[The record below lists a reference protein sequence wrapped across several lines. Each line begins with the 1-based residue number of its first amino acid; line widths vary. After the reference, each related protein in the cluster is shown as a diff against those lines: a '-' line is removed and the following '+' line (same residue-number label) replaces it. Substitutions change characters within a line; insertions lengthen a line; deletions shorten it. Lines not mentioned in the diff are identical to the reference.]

1 MSAKAK
7 IRPSKAGRRRAWV
20 LLGVHLLIA
29 LHVAHWV
36 SSGRTLSPLEPSEAM
51 EFSKHGIINAG
62 FVFFALTVA
71 STLVL
76 GRWFCGWACH
86 LVALQDGSRW
96 LLGKLG
102 IHPRP
107 FRSRL
112 LVWVPLG
119 AALYMFAYPL
129 VYRAVLGADVT
140 QVRLAL
146 TKEGFWDTFP
156 AWPVALFTF
165 FVTGFVCVYFLGAKG
180 FCTYAC
186 PYGALFG
193 LGDKLAVGRIRVTD
207 ACAGCG
213 HCTAVCSSNVRVHAE
228 VRDYGMVV
236 DPGCMKCLDCVSV
249 CPKDALY
256 FGFGKGR
263 PRGARP
269 RRVHDFAWG
278 EELALA
284 AVFLAAFFTYR
295 GLYGQVSLLLAI
307 GVAVITAVCAL
318 ALVRLLRAPD
328 FSFQDRPLR
337 AGGRWTR
344 AGVVGASLMVALLAF
359 GVHSAVVRFPAWRG
373 EAAFARA
380 DELVRGGRE
389 AEARAAADRSYD
401 YLAFADRVGL
411 FDQPDHLQ
419 RLAEIDRRRAQ
430 GALRDGDREAA
441 LGAFERA
448 RGYLDRVLEVRPELH
463 HERLRRSDVKLFLGD
478 VPGAVAD
485 LREVLA
491 AEPEN
496 PEALRRWE
504 AARARGLVGD

>member
-1 MSAKAK
+1 M
-7 IRPSKAGRRRAWV
+7 RPSRSGRRRAWV
-20 LLGVHLLIA
+20 LLGVHVLILA
-29 LHVAHWV
+29 HLAHWRV
-36 SSGRTLSPLEPSEAM
+36 TGSTLTPLEPSEAM
-51 EFSKHGIINAG
+51 QTLELGWVNAG
-62 FVFFALTVA
+62 FVLFALSILA
-71 STLVL
+71 TLVL
-76 GRWFCGWACH
+76 GRFFCGWACH
-86 LVALQDGSRW
+86 VVALQDLCTW
-96 LLGKLG
+96 LLRKLG
-102 IHPRP
+102 LQPKPI
-107 FRSRL
+107 RSRL
-112 LVWVPLG
+112 LVWVPVG
-119 AALYMFAYPL
+119 TALYMFVWPQVGRLWLLLTEGYEYPAL
-129 VYRAVLGADVT
+129 ENHFVT
-140 QVRLAL
+140 
-146 TKEGFWDTFP
+146 TDFWKTFP
-156 AWPVALFTF
+156 NATIATLTF
-165 FVTGFVCVYFLGAKG
+165 VVDGFLIVWLLGSKG
-180 FCTYAC
+180 FCTYGC
-186 PYGALFG
+186 PYGAAFG
-193 LGDKLAVGRIRVTD
+193 AVDRFAPGRIRVTD
-207 ACAGCG
+207 ACEGCG
-213 HCTAVCSSNVRVHAE
+213 HCTAACTSNVRVHEE
-228 VRDYGMVV
+228 VARWKQVV